1 MILADLVAAD
11 TVFVD
16 ANIFTFNFQPHATW
30 GPPCR
35 LFLDR
40 IDNGEIAGFTS
51 THILS
56 ELAHRMMTIEA
67 SVLFG
72 WPFANIGNQL
82 RAHPARVQKLTV
94 FRQAIDTVLQ
104 SKVRVL
110 TIDPALVATAAAL
123 SQSIGLL
130 SNDALILAVMNANG
144 ISKLAS
150 NDRDFDGVPGVTRY
164 APA

>member
-67 SVLFG
+67 SALFG
-72 WPFANIGNQL
+72 WSFANIGNQL
-82 RAHPARVQKLTV
+82 RAHPARVQKLTA
-94 FRQAIDTVLQ
+94 FRQAIDTVPAKQ
-104 SKVRVL
+104 SPRPHHRSGLGRYRSGPESVHWASFQRRP
-110 TIDPALVATAAAL
+110 DPGCHERQRNLE
-123 SQSIGLL
+123 
-130 SNDALILAVMNANG
+130 
-144 ISKLAS
+144 
-150 NDRDFDGVPGVTRY
+150 TRQQR
-164 APA
+164 PRLR